1 MENGLLNQA
10 VLCTWFFETQDED
23 SIFWKR
29 MKTFFKN
36 FHSWINYIQR
46 VGINRPWSRA
56 KNGLHNRKS
65 CKKQVR
71 FQKYW
76 LQKLNYLNQKPNA
89 HDQISGWQDLIWSTG
104 NHLLFYKLKFSNKFR
119 QPCADLKFKCR
130 LHYLALILMQ
140 FRILIFKEHWI
151 ICIG

>member
-1 MENGLLNQA
+1 MLS
-10 VLCTWFFETQDED
+10 TWLFETQDGRLYILREYEN
-23 SIFWKR
+23 FLL
-29 MKTFFKN
+29 N

-56 KNGLHNRKS
+56 RNGLHNRKS
-65 CKKQVR
+65 CKKRVR

-89 HDQISGWQDLIWSTG
+89 HDQISSWQYLIWSTG
-104 NHLLFYKLKFSNKFR
+104 NHLLFYKLKFSNKFK
-119 QPCADLKFKCR
+119 QPRADLKFKCR
-130 LHYLALILMQ
+130 LHYRALILMQ
-140 FRILIFKEHWI
+140 FRILISKEHWI